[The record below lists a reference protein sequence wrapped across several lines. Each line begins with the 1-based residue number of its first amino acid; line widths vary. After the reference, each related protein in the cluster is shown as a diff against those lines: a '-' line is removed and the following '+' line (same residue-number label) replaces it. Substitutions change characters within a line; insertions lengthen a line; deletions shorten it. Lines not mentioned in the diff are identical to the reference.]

1 MAVCFHGVP
10 EWKLYKKRWDGQTL
24 YVINHVDEYHF
35 NSVSD
40 NLELETR
47 KKSDERGGHRKKAA
61 PAPATAYR
69 STTTTTT
76 KKTKKKTTTAK

>member
-10 EWKLYKKRWDGQTL
+10 EWKLYQKRWDGQTL
-24 YVINHVDEYHF
+24 YVINHVDEFHF
-35 NSVSD
+35 NSVSG

-47 KKSDERGGHRKKAA
+47 KKSDARGGHRTKAA
-61 PAPATAYR
+61 PAPAT
-69 STTTTTT
+69 TTTTTKT